1 MTVVDVHAHMLPS
14 RVLAGDWP
22 PALAAGL
29 RTTQDGHLLSPT
41 GERLPAHY
49 PELTDPAAAL
59 ARMDRQGVDRAVVSL
74 TPHAYALGT
83 GPEATQY
90 ARAANNA
97 LAAHVGSAAAA
108 GRLTGLATLP
118 VGRPEDAAAELERAV
133 TRLGLAGAQ
142 ITTGPV
148 AGHPLD
154 RAGLAPLFAAC
165 ENLDVP
171 LSLHPSYCGPLR
183 DPDLFMH
190 NSVGAPLD
198 TALAYARLAASGTL
212 DRHPRLRLVLAHGGG
227 VLAQLLPRL
236 DNNWHYRADLRT
248 RAHRPPSAYLDR
260 VWCDTVVHTAPALR
274 YLKETFSEPH
284 LLLGTDAPYGTGV
297 ADPIPTL
304 KQAGL
309 NPHTLGETAEHL
321 FRTVQSGPTATGYS
335 AETVHP
341 WSCGPHRE
349 SGSATDG
356 ASATDDLREEIIRLE
371 SSLLSAEA
379 RNDVGR
385 LEQLIHHDFY
395 EIGRTGK
402 YWEREEVI
410 RVLNTIPDQV
420 QGVTFDRVVE
430 LAPGVAHIRFR
441 TEDAVGVVHRSS
453 IWMREDGRWQQR
465 YHQGTPDTQV
475 G

>member
-1 MTVVDVHAHMLPS
+1 MTVVDVHAHTLPS
-14 RVLAGDWP
+14 QVLAGDWP

-29 RTTQDGHLLSPT
+29 RTTEDGRLLSPT

-49 PELTDPAAAL
+49 PDLTDPAAAL

-74 TPHAYALGT
+74 TPHAYAVGT
-83 GPEATQY
+83 GPEATRY
-90 ARAANNA
+90 ARAANDA
-97 LAAHVGSAAAA
+97 LAAYVGSAAAA

-118 VGRPEDAAAELERAV
+118 VGRPEDAAAELERAI

-148 AGHPLD
+148 AGRPLD
-154 RAGLAPLFAAC
+154 HAGLDPLFTVC
-165 ENLDVP
+165 ETLDVP
-171 LSLHPSYCGPLR
+171 LSLHPSYCGPLQ
-183 DPDLFMH
+183 DPDLFLH
-190 NSVGAPLD
+190 NSIGAPLD

-248 RAHRPPSAYLDR
+248 RAHHPPSAYLDR

-274 YLKETFSEPH
+274 YLKETFGEPH

-297 ADPIPTL
+297 ADPVPAL
-304 KQAGL
+304 EQAGL
-309 NPHTLGETAEHL
+309 NPHTLGEAAERL
-321 FRTVQSGPTATGYS
+321 FRSVRSGPTATGRS
-335 AETVHP
+335 AETVV
-341 WSCGPHRE
+341 
-349 SGSATDG
+349 
-356 ASATDDLREEIIRLE
+356 DLREEIIRLE
-371 SSLLSAEA
+371 SSLLGAEA
-379 RNDVGR
+379 RNDVDR

-410 RVLNTIPDQV
+410 RVLNSIPDQV
-420 QGVTFDRVVE
+420 RGMTFDRVVE

-453 IWMREDGRWQQR
+453 IWTREDGRWQQR
-465 YHQGTPDTQV
+465 YHQGTPDTQA